1 MKYIWKFKILKQKWK
16 AWQNA
21 QMIKLRNSPIKQN
34 KITKKKKMI
43 KTATMSCS
51 PSAAHSR
58 VLLQDLASDT
68 SCPTLND
75 LKPSCG
81 HLLMLHREQSQ
92 HMVDSKEGCIQ
103 QEHRGNRLL
112 VTPRLLSSVTTGL
125 KLYREQLGCCLAS
138 DPPGDNENTS
148 DSKRI
153 FQKGWEKK
161 PLWAG
166 NLWFPTHHS
175 MLIAAHPITTNV
187 NCACSEILTDCLI
200 QPVSYYVNCYSVNL
214 T

>member
-21 QMIKLRNSPIKQN
+21 QMIKLRNSPIKQ
-34 KITKKKKMI
+34 KKKKKKI

-92 HMVDSKEGCIQ
+92 HVVDSKKGCIQ
-103 QEHRGNRLL
+103 QDHRGNRFL
-112 VTPRLLSSVTTGL
+112 VTPRLLSSMTAGL

-138 DPPGDNENTS
+138 DPPGDDKNTS

-166 NLWFPTHHS
+166 RSLVPHPSQHVDSCPPHHYQ
-175 MLIAAHPITTNV
+175 
-187 NCACSEILTDCLI
+187 C
-200 QPVSYYVNCYSVNL
+200 
-214 T
+214 